1 MAGHAVRWQGT
12 GSDVDLQEP
21 EKVKNPDNLLQ
32 LWRVRK
38 DYRGP
43 LKPYSQQFSYAG
55 SIVICPEKVQ
65 DFFLCSLL
73 LRIVSAGWCD

>member
-1 MAGHAVRWQGT
+1 M
-12 GSDVDLQEP
+12 DLQEP
-21 EKVKNPDNLLQ
+21 EKAKTPIIFLCLATKKITGAN
-32 LWRVRK
+32 K
-38 DYRGP
+38 
-43 LKPYSQQFSYAG
+43 KPYSQQFSYAG

>member
-1 MAGHAVRWQGT
+1 MWIYRSQK
-12 GSDVDLQEP
+12 S
-21 EKVKNPDNLLQ
+21 KNPDNLLQ

-55 SIVICPEKVQ
+55 SIVICPEK
-65 DFFLCSLL
+65 F
-73 LRIVSAGWCD
+73 

>member
-1 MAGHAVRWQGT
+1 MWIYRSQKK
-12 GSDVDLQEP
+12 Q
-21 EKVKNPDNLLQ
+21 NPDNLLQ

-65 DFFLCSLL
+65 DFLSVLAL